1 VEVCVRL
8 APEGSRFFIGLD
20 LGQRRDPSAQAVV
33 ERYGIPIGERDPVT
47 YELRYARQYRVRRLD
62 RTALGTA
69 YPDVVE
75 RVRRLTRS
83 EALAGRCTV
92 AMDATGLGAPVL
104 DLLKRAGL
112 GCTVDAVVI
121 TGGEREHCV
130 NGVWHVP
137 KADLVA
143 GLRVMLE
150 KKELRMEK
158 RLAGSEALVKE
169 LAGFGT
175 RTGEHDDLAIA
186 LALACWRARRR
197 VEGIWGTRSLG
208 LV

>member
-1 VEVCVRL
+1 L
-8 APEGSRFFIGLD
+8 APEGSWFFIGLD

-33 ERYGIPIGERDPVT
+33 GRYGIPIGGRDPVT
-47 YELRYARQYRVRRLD
+47 YEPRYARQYRVRRLD

-75 RVRRLTRS
+75 WVRRLTRS

-92 AMDATGLGAPVL
+92 AMDATGLRAPVL

-112 GCTVDAVVI
+112 GCAVDAVVI
-121 TGGEREHCV
+121 TGGERCV

-158 RLAGSEALVKE
+158 RLAGSEAGCRDVGDAE
-169 LAGFGT
+169 FGT
-175 RTGEHDDLAIA
+175 LEAGGGRWPVCIRMAA
-186 LALACWRARRR
+186 LCWRR
-197 VEGIWGTRSLG
+197 
-208 LV
+208 